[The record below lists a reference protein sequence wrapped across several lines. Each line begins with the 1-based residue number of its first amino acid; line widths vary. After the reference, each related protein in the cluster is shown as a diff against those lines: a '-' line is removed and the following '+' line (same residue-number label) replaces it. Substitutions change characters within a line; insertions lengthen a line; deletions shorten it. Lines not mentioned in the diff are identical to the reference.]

1 MLKIRFLQ
9 AAVVLLATLT
19 AAGCGADTAAGNQDK
34 QAADVAAARARAEA
48 SQAGEAAKKAMQS
61 RLDELEHRLDAW
73 KAEAKP
79 AKVAKVKDK
88 RESDS
93 EVKQL
98 QDEVAALRAKLSSD
112 QGRTQQWDKLK
123 DATEEDFKKIERK
136 LDDLLPSN
144 KK

>member
-1 MLKIRFLQ
+1 
-9 AAVVLLATLT
+9 
-19 AAGCGADTAAGNQDK
+19 
-34 QAADVAAARARAEA
+34 
-48 SQAGEAAKKAMQS
+48 
-61 RLDELEHRLDAW
+61 
-73 KAEAKP
+73 
-79 AKVAKVKDK
+79 
-88 RESDS
+88 
-93 EVKQL
+93 VKQL